1 MLHCE
6 LLYPYT
12 LLHFSLVAF
21 TRGRTDHRTRQTT
34 ANPSR
39 VIYVYFVH
47 IVVGKLVSKFIVKYT
62 WQAHMFTQKAGHN
75 IIDEK
80 NSSYNTYMYT

>member
-1 MLHCE
+1 MPLRYAVLGMGCAPLLQCLGQLSAVTMLHCE

-62 WQAHMFTQKAGHN
+62 
-75 IIDEK
+75 
-80 NSSYNTYMYT
+80 